1 MLLMMMIM
9 TKRKALVGNL
19 RKPLA
24 MAMQRRETYSL
35 SLSLSLSL
43 SCLYVL
49 QVIEELSLHSMI
61 GFHGMKFLA
70 QRKTKVLNFDHG
82 CHGHSRLFPNPEHNA
97 KKTMTL
103 FEG

>member
-24 MAMQRRETYSL
+24 MAMQRRETHSL
-35 SLSLSLSL
+35 SLSR
-43 SCLYVL
+43 LYVL
-49 QVIEELSLHSMI
+49 QVIEVLSLHSMI